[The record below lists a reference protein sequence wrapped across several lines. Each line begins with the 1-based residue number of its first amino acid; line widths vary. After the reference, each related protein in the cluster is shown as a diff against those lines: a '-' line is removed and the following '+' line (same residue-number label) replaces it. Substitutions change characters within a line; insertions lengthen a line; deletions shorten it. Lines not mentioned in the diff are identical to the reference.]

1 VSAAQPALEPNT
13 WLDAL
18 ALFALDNG
26 LGDFGIVDVG
36 RRSDDQDLPAA
47 CIILTEVRG
56 LVSSTMGWG
65 NDVIGPYANLYV
77 RGEPDDYLGPRNAV
91 WRLMTLLHRAG
102 QLAPTIH
109 GFPFLMIGGDNAP
122 TPNPLG
128 RDEQRRA
135 QWSVDV
141 PVWLRVV
148 SPVAPVI
155 VAAP

>member
-1 VSAAQPALEPNT
+1 MTAQPTLEPNT

-26 LGDFGIVDVG
+26 LGAFGLVDVG
-36 RRSDDQDLPAA
+36 RSSDDQDVPSA

-56 LVSSTMGWG
+56 LTSANMGWG

-77 RGEPDDYLGPRNAV
+77 RGDPDDYLGPQRAI

-102 QLAPTIH
+102 QRAPLIH
-109 GFPFLMIGGDNAP
+109 GYQFLMIGGDNAP

-141 PVWLRVV
+141 PVWLKVTTP
-148 SPVAPVI
+148 SPDVVI
-155 VAAP
+155 VP